1 MFIATITQISI
12 HLDLEHDLQPR
23 MSIYNGESFEKAKR
37 CVIGYSGFEVTSSEP
52 IESTGTN
59 ACRVKTPARTIVA
72 KLMMMK
78 IATGSMLAPARSKMI
93 PITGGITKLPTAAPP
108 TMIVVELARKTTPS
122 VEGRARTP
130 GK

>member
-1 MFIATITQISI
+1 MFIANITQISI

-52 IESTGTN
+52 IESTG
-59 ACRVKTPARTIVA
+59 
-72 KLMMMK
+72 
-78 IATGSMLAPARSKMI
+78 SMLAPARSKMI

-122 VEGRARTP
+122 VEGRART
-130 GK
+130 